1 MTVLTYFDII
11 YTHQRISFDNFNIRK
26 GKIMKKFLSVFAVIL
41 AMVTV
46 LASFAACAGDVETT
60 DAPITEAPATEAPE
74 TEVPETEAPAT
85 EAPETEAPETEAPAV
100 EVELPT
106 GLVVENGVFKSLT
119 LDFETNLQIPEYLAS
134 FPGFAAN
141 KELRGGEIKDGK
153 WNYANGKCFAIEDTY
168 GIYNLD
174 KFSVEFDINF
184 SAFTTPE
191 GGASL
196 FTMLGDDDGALS
208 DKSSFFICFRML
220 PNGEVYHANVKDTT
234 RQLEL
239 NKTYNYKIVADR
251 TTGKVNV
258 YIDNELLVT
267 TAFKTSDN
275 LPYHCFRFIDLG
287 KGGSMWIDNIV
298 IKNLC
303 D

>member
-1 MTVLTYFDII
+1 
-11 YTHQRISFDNFNIRK
+11 
-26 GKIMKKFLSVFAVIL
+26 MKTKLFAVLL
-41 AMVTV
+41 ALVTIV
-46 LASFAACAGDVETT
+46 SLCASCGGETVTEAPEVTDPVVTDVPETE
-60 DAPITEAPATEAPE
+60 APETEAPETEAPATEAPE
-74 TEVPETEAPAT
+74 TEVPETEAPET

-100 EVELPT
+100 EVELPA

-119 LDFETNLQIPEYLAS
+119 LDFETDLQIPEYLES

-153 WNYANGKCFAIEDTY
+153 WYYANGKCFAIEDTY
-168 GIYNLD
+168 GIYQLD

-196 FTMLGDDDGALS
+196 FTMLGDDDGVLS
-208 DKSSFFICFRML
+208 SSSSFFICFRML
-220 PNGEVYHANVKDTT
+220 PNGVVYHNDAKDVT

-239 NKTYNYKIVADR
+239 NKTHNYRIEADR

-258 YIDNELLVT
+258 YIDNEFLVT
-267 TAFKTSDN
+267 TAFKTSDK
-275 LPYHCFRFIDLG
+275 LDYHCFRFIDIS
-287 KGGSMWIDNIV
+287 KGGSMWIDNLV